1 MTLSCNPAER
11 IEACAVRFS
20 SAPGFPYAILVL
32 FFLCARWDHE
42 KKLTTKIADLWKDT
56 TDVPIPFGN
65 FFPEDSAPGDLGKRF
80 REHLGKALKQFPI
93 LEKEQEEYF
102 LGAEKA
108 AFKRIDAIVGEKHR
122 QSYWKAASKSKLFF
136 VQ

>member
-1 MTLSCNPAER
+1 MSLSCNPAER

-56 TDVPIPFGN
+56 TDVPIPFGT
-65 FFPEDSAPGDLGKRF
+65 
-80 REHLGKALKQFPI
+80 
-93 LEKEQEEYF
+93 
-102 LGAEKA
+102 
-108 AFKRIDAIVGEKHR
+108 
-122 QSYWKAASKSKLFF
+122 YWKAAQLLLAGAVIYWSKGKAD
-136 VQ
+136 QR